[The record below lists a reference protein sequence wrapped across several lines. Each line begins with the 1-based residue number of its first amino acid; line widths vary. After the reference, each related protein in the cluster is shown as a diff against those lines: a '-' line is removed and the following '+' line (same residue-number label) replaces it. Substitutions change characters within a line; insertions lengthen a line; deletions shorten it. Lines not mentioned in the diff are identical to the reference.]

1 MSADHAAIMLAA
13 WESAGEQ
20 ASVARA
26 LTLLTAACPERSR
39 EQWMRVPI
47 GERDRQLLA
56 LRERLFGTQ
65 LDALA
70 VCPVCA
76 EQLELNFETGQI
88 TVAADDART
97 SVDVEAEGY
106 ALTCRTPDSA
116 DLLAAGAVPAEQ
128 ARTLLLERCIT
139 SARYHGAP
147 VAASDLPQ
155 TVREELEQALAQA
168 DPQAAVS
175 IAVDCPA
182 CAHAWAIDF
191 DVLTYLW
198 SEIDDWAARTLREV
212 HDLAS
217 AYGWSERAILA
228 MSAARRNWYLDI
240 IAGQR

>member
-1 MSADHAAIMLAA
+1 MSADHAAVMLAA

-20 ASVARA
+20 PSVARA
-26 LTLLTAACPERSR
+26 LTLLAAAWPERSR
-39 EQWMRVPI
+39 EQWTRVPI

-56 LRERLFGTQ
+56 LRERMFGTR

-76 EQLELNFETGQI
+76 EQLELNFDTSQI
-88 TVAADDART
+88 TVPADTARA
-97 SVDVEAEGY
+97 SVEVESEGY
-106 ALTCRTPDSA
+106 SVCCRAPDSA
-116 DLLAAGAVPAEQ
+116 DLLAVAAAPEHHAS
-128 ARTLLLERCIT
+128 LLLERCIT
-139 SARYHGAP
+139 SAQHQGVPVQAGA
-147 VAASDLPQ
+147 LPQ
-155 TVREELEQALAQA
+155 AVREALELALAQA

-182 CAHAWAIDF
+182 CEHAWAIDF

-228 MSAARRNWYLDI
+228 MSAVRRNWYLDI